1 MTIGELVTNGGW
13 AMYPIYLCSLVAAAI
28 FLKKSREFFAGQLTK
43 TDWLEPVL
51 EDIRTQDFD
60 SAIAK
65 SKATPNPVGNV
76 IASML
81 SVFSHRPDRVEA
93 EAVRTGSRALQNLE
107 KNVGGLS
114 FIAQV
119 APLLGLLGTVVGM
132 VELFMGL
139 GGSDMG
145 QVDSSMLSSGIWTA
159 LLTTAAG
166 LLVAVPALAAYTYLN
181 SRTDAFRL
189 TLSDSIARVLTAL
202 PESATSQPAANQPA
216 TSKPATLKVT
226 EQKAVSEHTNPSSE
240 TSSTPGV
247 APAV

>member
-1 MTIGELVTNGGW
+1 MTIGELVKNGGW

-28 FLKKSREFFAGQLTK
+28 FLKKAREFFASQLTRA
-43 TDWLEPVL
+43 DWLEPVL
-51 EDIRTQDFD
+51 DDIQAEEFD
-60 SAIAK
+60 QAIAK
-65 SKATPNPVGNV
+65 AKATQNPIGTV

-81 SVFSHRPDRVEA
+81 DVFSHRPDRVEA
-93 EAVRTGSRALQNLE
+93 EAARTGSLALQDLE

-139 GGSDMG
+139 GSSDMG
-145 QVDSSMLSSGIWTA
+145 QVDASMLSSGIWTA

-189 TLSDSIARVLTAL
+189 MLSDSIARVLTAL
-202 PESATSQPAANQPA
+202 PQSATPKENTAKVPA
-216 TSKPATLKVT
+216 T
-226 EQKAVSEHTNPSSE
+226 QKSSAQQAVSEDSTHE
-240 TSSTPGV
+240 TSSARGV
-247 APAV
+247 ARAI

>member
-1 MTIGELVTNGGW
+1 MTIGELVKNGGW

-28 FLKKSREFFAGQLTK
+28 FLKKAREFFAGQLTK

-51 EDIRTQDFD
+51 EDIRAQDYD

-65 SKATPNPVGNV
+65 SRATPNPVGGV
-76 IASML
+76 IAAML
-81 SVFSHRPDRVEA
+81 GVFTHRPDRVEA
-93 EAVRTGSRALQNLE
+93 EAVRTGSRALQTLE
-107 KNVGGLS
+107 KNVGALS

-139 GGSDMG
+139 GSADMG
-145 QVDSSMLSSGIWTA
+145 QVDASMLSSGIWTA

-166 LLVAVPALAAYTYLN
+166 LLVAVPALAAYSYLN

-202 PESATSQPAANQPA
+202 PESATSKQASEKAA
-216 TSKPATLKVT
+216 
-226 EQKAVSEHTNPSSE
+226 SED
-240 TSSTPGV
+240 STPNQTPNQTTDSSKTRGV
-247 APAV
+247 ARAV

>member
-28 FLKKSREFFAGQLTK
+28 FLKKAREFFAGQLTK

-51 EDIRTQDFD
+51 EDIREQDLD
-60 SAIAK
+60 SAIAR

-81 SVFSHRPDRVEA
+81 GVFTHRPDRVEA
-93 EAVRTGSRALQNLE
+93 EAVRTGSLALQSLE

-139 GGSDMG
+139 GSSDMG
-145 QVDSSMLSSGIWTA
+145 QVDASMLSSGIWTA

-202 PESATSQPAANQPA
+202 PESATGQSAASQPV
-216 TSKPATLKVT
+216 TSKPVA
-226 EQKAVSEHTNPSSE
+226 QKAVAQKVVSEESATESS
-240 TSSTPGV
+240 SVRGV
-247 APAV
+247 ARAV